1 MYKTFYCEKVL
12 GLLNMN
18 MEGYDEEKV
27 QRYGSLWIFPLLLS
41 SGPFALLC
49 LFMNRLVTAASYPE
63 LPFSKKPPLDDLVE
77 SVISLVGA
85 DVEAVIRDMVKP
97 PLLSVSKASRP
108 RKKQRPAKLMDES
121 KASSATTERFM
132 AILDQQDDTAVP
144 RNHGRVPRLA
154 PPPPVHEAASGNDAP
169 PPSGGNDDA
178 LLPGDNDH
186 APPPPDDDAPPPP
199 DDDVPPLPNDD
210 DAASLSGDDAPRP
223 PDDDAPPPPDD
234 DAPPPPDDDA
244 PPLPND
250 DDAASL
256 SDDDA
261 PRPPDDDAPRPPD
274 DDAPPLPN
282 DDDHVPPD
290 IGFKT
295 SSSLIDRL
303 FGPDSD
309 SDTSGARLRIDDSDD
324 EGEES
329 EEESSDDDVSHDASS
344 PAMSP
349 AMIEEMGR
357 FMNASTTARISKG
370 EVIRRL
376 LDVFPSFIHAL
387 PPAKQQ
393 GDVVEVV
400 LADLHEHFIKKTGM
414 DREDVTLKG
423 NFSEGVKRLVS
434 NLQELGTVTN
444 EFVKTV
450 QIGGVRKQLK
460 RYQFS
465 KRAMLKHMKELNKVF
480 GGQS

>member
-223 PDDDAPPPPDD
+223 PDDDAPP
-234 DAPPPPDDDA
+234 
-244 PPLPND
+244 
-250 DDAASL
+250 
-256 SDDDA
+256 
-261 PRPPDDDAPRPPD
+261 
-274 DDAPPLPN
+274 LPN